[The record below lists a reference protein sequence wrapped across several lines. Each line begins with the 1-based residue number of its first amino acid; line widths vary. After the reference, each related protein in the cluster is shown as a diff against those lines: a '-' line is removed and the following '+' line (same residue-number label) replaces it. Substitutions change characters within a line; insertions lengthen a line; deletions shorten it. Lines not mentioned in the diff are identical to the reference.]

1 MFNRLS
7 ILQIVTRIIEMFT
20 AIIPVNIPM
29 SRSLMSVVSE
39 AIEEKDVI
47 YNSCNS
53 LVSELLYEKNTCK
66 VLLVYFIETFKSGL
80 QIEAMEPKEK

>member
-47 YNSCNS
+47 SNSCNS
-53 LVSELLYEKNTCK
+53 LVSELLYGKNTYK
-66 VLLVYFIETFKSGL
+66 VLLV
-80 QIEAMEPKEK
+80 